1 MEVWTCNATD
11 MFIWYPLLMSTRRRV
26 RQGGG
31 FAELTYCDNMYQPAH
46 IEIEVVLAETFWVDH
61 NSYPYNLWSR
71 GSIV

>member
-1 MEVWTCNATD
+1 MVSVANE
-11 MFIWYPLLMSTRRRV
+11 YPAARAA
-26 RQGGG
+26 GGG